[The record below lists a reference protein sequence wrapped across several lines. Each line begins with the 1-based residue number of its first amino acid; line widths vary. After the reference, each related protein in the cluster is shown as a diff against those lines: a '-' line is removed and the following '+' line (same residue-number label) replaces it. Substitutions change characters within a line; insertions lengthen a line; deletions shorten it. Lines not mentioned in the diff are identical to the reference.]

1 MKKNI
6 FFQEN
11 KFFLILD
18 KLDFFN
24 QFFKKLVFGKITNKL
39 KNYNDKQRKNNEKQ
53 ISSYKK
59 IQMPTHIKLIRIQFE
74 LFLFIFLMQTSYSQA
89 ILNFRNLLSVSEITI
104 TIKGS
109 GDQYILN
116 NKSFEINQIRYNFN
130 HTPDEILINGKRQN
144 YSGIVVYDLEREE
157 NIITMKFNEPLNE
170 CNLMFYQLANITKI
184 DLSKFDTSKVTEM
197 VGMFYDCSLLISL
210 NLDGINTSSVTNIDY
225 MFSNC
230 NKLNS
235 INLESFDT
243 KSIYSMCG
251 LFSYCKSLKSLDLK
265 NFETPSLKNMS
276 VMFLNCSS
284 LKFLELNN
292 FDTKS
297 VTNFYGLFK
306 HCSSL
311 ISLDISSFQTSSSE
325 NMNQMFNGCSSLIS
339 LDLTNFSTDSINYI
353 YDMFLNFNPDAI
365 FCLDEDKIPKV
376 VEQIKKV
383 QSNYKNDPSNICF
396 TNKNIKLIPK
406 KNMCITNCLE
416 DGTFILE
423 YNNLCYEFC
432 PNNTHISL
440 SNNHSCEEDVYDRDT
455 YLITDIITNY
465 TKYHETNK
473 LDIKSS
479 EIGDED
485 KKEELIPNWDPN
497 SFFNGSSEIN
507 DKNTTIKDEIK
518 KNIQKDIIE
527 GNINITSLAKG
538 DKNDLIQKSHDTI
551 YQITSTNNQNNND
564 YDDISTIQLGECET
578 ILRQIYHI
586 KDGLSLIIFKIDYF
600 LPGISIPVIGYD
612 IFHPENR
619 SKLDLSYCKDSIVN
633 FNLPVNIKNGELF
646 KYDPNNEYYTDEC
659 FPYTTENGTDIILND
674 RHDEYNTNNLSLCE
688 NNCSFTAFD
697 ENTKKAKCDCHI
709 KSKDFV
715 ISELVNDKNIL
726 SNYDF
731 NDKNSSSNFVSMKCF
746 YTLFSKEGM
755 SNNIGNFI
763 LLSIIVIFAILLI
776 LFYKVGYELLTTEIN
791 TIIEEGQKI
800 ELNNNLKKDINNDNN
815 IYNRNKAKKKE
826 RNKNMKRKSE
836 KIVIRHS
843 KKKFSKKSEN
853 NQTDKVVNNPNL
865 KNSGKDSTKIIKKKI
880 VKKFKIKKKKKS
892 MENNNQT
899 DLVSIYNN
907 FKSSKIDLI
916 NFNRREKRSISMKND
931 PIKIENNQIDGTY
944 NDYEL
949 FSFSYKDA
957 LIYDKRT
964 FFEYYIS
971 LIRTKHPI
979 IFSFIPMKDYNSILI
994 KISLFLLF
1002 FAITYTI
1009 NALFFTEKK
1018 IHKIYENG
1026 GIYNYSFFLPEIL
1039 CSFILSHLLY
1049 NILRAVSLSEKNI
1062 VDIKNNIQNDKKIK
1076 QIKKLIQCKYIFFYV
1091 IGLIFLFFFWYYLSS
1106 FCAVFKNS
1114 QIYLIKNTLL
1124 SLLFSLIYPLFI
1136 NIVPCTFR
1144 LISLKDLNKNKECL
1158 YKSSKFIYIIL

>member
-18 KLDFFN
+18 KLNFFN
-24 QFFKKLVFGKITNKL
+24 QLFKKLVFGKITNKL
-39 KNYNDKQRKNNEKQ
+39 KIYNDKQRKNNEKQ

-297 VTNFYGLFK
+297 VTNFHGLFK

-383 QSNYKNDPSNICF
+383 QSNFKNDPSNICF

-538 DKNDLIQKSHDTI
+538 DKNDLTLKSNDTI
-551 YQITSTNNQNNND
+551 YQITSTNNQNNNN

-646 KYDPNNEYYTDEC
+646 KYDP
-659 FPYTTENGTDIILND
+659 
-674 RHDEYNTNNLSLCE
+674 
-688 NNCSFTAFD
+688 
-697 ENTKKAKCDCHI
+697 K
-709 KSKDFV
+709 
-715 ISELVNDKNIL
+715 
-726 SNYDF
+726 
-731 NDKNSSSNFVSMKCF
+731 
-746 YTLFSKEGM
+746 
-755 SNNIGNFI
+755 
-763 LLSIIVIFAILLI
+763 
-776 LFYKVGYELLTTEIN
+776 
-791 TIIEEGQKI
+791 
-800 ELNNNLKKDINNDNN
+800 
-815 IYNRNKAKKKE
+815 
-826 RNKNMKRKSE
+826 
-836 KIVIRHS
+836 
-843 KKKFSKKSEN
+843 
-853 NQTDKVVNNPNL
+853 
-865 KNSGKDSTKIIKKKI
+865 
-880 VKKFKIKKKKKS
+880 
-892 MENNNQT
+892 
-899 DLVSIYNN
+899 
-907 FKSSKIDLI
+907 
-916 NFNRREKRSISMKND
+916 
-931 PIKIENNQIDGTY
+931 
-944 NDYEL
+944 
-949 FSFSYKDA
+949 
-957 LIYDKRT
+957 
-964 FFEYYIS
+964 
-971 LIRTKHPI
+971 
-979 IFSFIPMKDYNSILI
+979 
-994 KISLFLLF
+994 
-1002 FAITYTI
+1002 
-1009 NALFFTEKK
+1009 
-1018 IHKIYENG
+1018 
-1026 GIYNYSFFLPEIL
+1026 
-1039 CSFILSHLLY
+1039 
-1049 NILRAVSLSEKNI
+1049 
-1062 VDIKNNIQNDKKIK
+1062 
-1076 QIKKLIQCKYIFFYV
+1076 
-1091 IGLIFLFFFWYYLSS
+1091 
-1106 FCAVFKNS
+1106 
-1114 QIYLIKNTLL
+1114 
-1124 SLLFSLIYPLFI
+1124 
-1136 NIVPCTFR
+1136 
-1144 LISLKDLNKNKECL
+1144 
-1158 YKSSKFIYIIL
+1158 

>member
-297 VTNFYGLFK
+297 VTNFHGLFK

-1076 QIKKLIQCKYIFFYV
+1076 QIKKLIELKYIFFYV